1 MTDDYSIIFFNVYS
15 IKKIGGLLM
24 AKQES
29 NFLKVK
35 CGDCES
41 HQIIFDHAASTV
53 KCNICG
59 KTLVEPKGGRS
70 KIYAQIVEVLEH

>member
-1 MTDDYSIIFFNVYS
+1 
-15 IKKIGGLLM
+15 M

-35 CGDCES
+35 CGDCENT
-41 HQIIFDHAASTV
+41 QIIFDHAASTV
-53 KCNICG
+53 KCVVCG

-70 KIYAQIVEVLEH
+70 KICAQIVEVLEH

>member
-1 MTDDYSIIFFNVYS
+1 MFVE
-15 IKKIGGLLM
+15 LLM
-24 AKQES
+24 WAFPHSLHLYLKS

-35 CGDCES
+35 CGDCEN

-53 KCNICG
+53 KCVICG

-70 KIYAQIVEVLEH
+70 KICAQIVEVLDH

>member
-1 MTDDYSIIFFNVYS
+1 
-15 IKKIGGLLM
+15 M

-35 CGDCES
+35 CGDCENY
-41 HQIIFDHAASTV
+41 QIVFDHAASIV
-53 KCNICG
+53 ECNVCG

-70 KIYAQIVEVLEH
+70 KICVQIVEVLEH